1 MAKKAVIIGGGIGG
15 CCAAHLL
22 MRMGG
27 WDVTVIEQAPF
38 LGAGNRTFWHGGHPY
53 TFGPRH
59 FLTQNEEVF
68 KYMNDVLPIR
78 LCPEHEFIT
87 YVERDSQFYNF
98 PIHRDDVPKMPDRE
112 KVESELASLKGV
124 ADAKNFEEYWI
135 GSVGETLYDKFV
147 DGYSKK
153 MWMLD
158 DNKTLDTFNWSP
170 KGVALK
176 EGPRRAW
183 DKAKS
188 GYPYAPDGYNPYF
201 DIATEGVDVRLST
214 KITKYDIENKT
225 VWIGDEKVTADIIV
239 NTASPDDLFGHVH
252 GPLDYIG
259 RDFFKIVLPVEYAFP
274 KDVYFV
280 YYAGDEPF
288 TRIVEYK
295 KFTHHKSDS
304 TLIGLEIPSKN
315 GRYYPMPTKAS
326 IAHCEEYYKM
336 MPEGVFSIGRAGS
349 FRYSVDID
357 DTMEQAM
364 GMIDILKQG
373 GQDHAVPGRTQ
384 ATALEL

>member
-1 MAKKAVIIGGGIGG
+1 MTG
-15 CCAAHLL
+15 
-22 MRMGG
+22 
-27 WDVTVIEQAPF
+27 
-38 LGAGNRTFWHGGHPY
+38 
-53 TFGPRH
+53 
-59 FLTQNEEVF
+59 
-68 KYMNDVLPIR
+68 
-78 LCPEHEFIT
+78 
-87 YVERDSQFYNF
+87 
-98 PIHRDDVPKMPDRE
+98 
-112 KVESELASLKGV
+112 
-124 ADAKNFEEYWI
+124 
-135 GSVGETLYDKFV
+135 
-147 DGYSKK
+147 
-153 MWMLD
+153 
-158 DNKTLDTFNWSP
+158 
-170 KGVALK
+170 
-176 EGPRRAW
+176 
-183 DKAKS
+183 
-188 GYPYAPDGYNPYF
+188 
-201 DIATEGVDVRLST
+201 
-214 KITKYDIENKT
+214 
-225 VWIGDEKVTADIIV
+225 DIIV

-384 ATALEL
+384 ATALDL